1 MRAICIL
8 TINRLQPVCVC
19 AQSCLTLF
27 YPMDYSPAG
36 SSVNGIFQART
47 LEWGAISYPRRS
59 SRPRDQTRVSRI
71 SCNGRQILYHCAN
84 WEAQRFSSAQLNFSH
99 LSLCINQKCIQ
110 VKFLINFVFD
120 SKIIALQYCVGFCQP
135 ST

>member
-1 MRAICIL
+1 MYTCGGFTLIFGKTNTITLDLLSSSRHESHLL

-27 YPMDYSPAG
+27 YPMDYSPTG

-59 SRPRDQTRVSRI
+59 S
-71 SCNGRQILYHCAN
+71 
-84 WEAQRFSSAQLNFSH
+84 
-99 LSLCINQKCIQ
+99 
-110 VKFLINFVFD
+110 
-120 SKIIALQYCVGFCQP
+120 
-135 ST
+135 